1 MPQKLRCRVTEIQA
15 HGEQVY
21 SLFLQ
26 PESPAPRFLP
36 GQFLHLALDP
46 YNPGDF
52 WPESRTFSIASAP
65 AERQLLRI
73 TYAIKGNFTTRMA
86 AELHP
91 GSQVWVKMPYGEFII
106 PTGQDVCLLAGGTG
120 VTAFTSYLAEL
131 TPGTPQ
137 KIFFFYG
144 ARHPELLIYRPL
156 VQAAVQRCPGL
167 HACYFA
173 EKNFAGADCHQGQI
187 EAETV
192 FGSVPDPL
200 FLTYYVAGPPR
211 MIQSLAIGLRQR
223 GVPPEKIVA
232 DAWE

>member
-36 GQFLHLALDP
+36 GQFLHLALDEYTP
-46 YNPGDF
+46 SDF

-73 TYAIKGNFTTRMA
+73 TYAVKGNFTTRME
-86 AELHP
+86 AELHA
-91 GSQVWVKMPYGEFII
+91 GSRVWVKMPYGEFII

-120 VTAFTSYLAEL
+120 VTAFTSYLAGL
-131 TPGTPQ
+131 TLGTPQ

-144 ARHPELLIYRPL
+144 ARHPDLLIYKTL
-156 VQAAVQRCPGL
+156 VQAAVQCCPGL
-167 HACYFA
+167 HAYYFA
-173 EKNFAGADCHQGQI
+173 ETNFAGTDCRPGRI

-192 FGSVPDPL
+192 FESVPAPL
-200 FLTYYVAGPPR
+200 SLTYYLAGPPG
-211 MIQSLAIGLRQR
+211 MIQSLIAGLHQH
-223 GVPPEKIVA
+223 GLSPEKIIA